1 MKFDIVH
8 SINIKTTPDRLYEAI
23 TTQKG
28 LAGWWVPKAKAEATV
43 GAINEFPFEGLT
55 VTFRVDKLEPGRH
68 VAWSSVQVPPDWEKT
83 QILFDITPDGD
94 TVNLKFSQTGF
105 SKQDTFF
112 GFTSYA
118 WAQYIRSLKLLLET
132 GEGEPSGSEGSRLA
146 GTS

>member
-1 MKFDIVH
+1 MTFDIVH
-8 SINIKTTPDRLYEAI
+8 GINIKTTPDRLYEAI

-28 LAGWWVPKAKAEATV
+28 LAGWWVPKVKAEATV

-68 VAWSSVQVPPDWEKT
+68 VAWSSAQVPSDWENT

-94 TVNLKFSQTGF
+94 IVNLKFRQTGF
-105 SKQDTFF
+105 ASLE
-112 GFTSYA
+112 GFYPLSNYS
-118 WAQYIRSLKLLLET
+118 WAQFVRSLKLLLET
-132 GEGEPSGSEGSRLA
+132 GEGEPYGSEGSRLA